1 MPEMGAGSPSSPSS
15 PWLSPLG
22 LVIDRMHVC
31 MRVHPHTHRHTPS
44 GNSNTA
50 GRQPGPWG
58 SLQTSSRG
66 CEKGVRAHVQT
77 EPGSA
82 EGRGSPSPRGDK
94 GQRLALHPL
103 CGPCADERS
112 PAVAEGG
119 GGSTEHRGLT
129 PAGEAAMP
137 AGELGWGTW
146 SN

>member
-1 MPEMGAGSPSSPSS
+1 
-15 PWLSPLG
+15 
-22 LVIDRMHVC
+22 
-31 MRVHPHTHRHTPS
+31 MRVHRHTPS

-82 EGRGSPSPRGDK
+82 EACGSPSPRSDK
-94 GQRLALHPL
+94 GQRLALRPL
-103 CGPCADERS
+103 RGPCADERS

-129 PAGEAAMP
+129 PAGEATP
-137 AGELGWGTW
+137 LVSWAGGRGVTEGADYRLRGIL
-146 SN
+146 SL